1 MSIRLNLV
9 ALGCII
15 LAPVGVCAEPIADAL
30 EKMIEV
36 YGGEENVRKLDSAVQ
51 EWDLLALTRN
61 QQGKDKRS
69 IQLPGQL
76 KVELVYPDKQETR
89 VLDGDAGYAVF
100 GDREPAV
107 ASTMQTDA
115 MRLQLMRFYTPLT
128 LRDRIDTLELSEGD
142 GYLTLT
148 LREDSLQ
155 AEYFVD
161 METWHIIKV
170 VGTLSVNGA
179 TMQFVTEYS
188 EFSMV
193 DGVLVH
199 HRENKFVGGMNTAVL
214 RLRRAETGV
223 EFDDDEFAPR
233 RNEAD
238 PIVAVL
244 ALVRAADTRRR
255 GASCAPPWAAQ
266 SAGKSFSLRFVVLP
280 GSLRSSPCPWS
291 T

>member
-30 EKMIEV
+30 EKMIEA

-76 KVELVYPDKQETR
+76 KVELVYPNKQETR

-128 LRDRIDTLELSEGD
+128 LRERSDALELSEGD
-142 GYLTLT
+142 GYLALTLT
-148 LREDSLQ
+148 EEGLQ
-155 AEYFVD
+155 TEYFVD
-161 METWHIIKV
+161 TETWHIVKV

-214 RLRRAETGV
+214 RLQRITVDAEL
-223 EFDDDEFAPR
+223 DDDEFEPR
-233 RNEAD
+233 KNRVEPVIAR
-238 PIVAVL
+238 VE
-244 ALVRAADTRRR
+244 RAA
-255 GASCAPPWAAQ
+255 A
-266 SAGKSFSLRFVVLP
+266 L
-280 GSLRSSPCPWS
+280 
-291 T
+291 